1 MPWFAAQPFQF
12 QGSRDVKLVASE
24 AFSML
29 SMLCLFFEMVPLL
42 SCIGGRSEVTVE
54 PVDRKSSKN
63 ELRITYTT
71 VIKTT
76 PFFDRT
82 KNYIYNGGSV
92 AMILSPVTMLLGAYL
107 AGQAH
112 VELQGNAETRDPSR
126 NLSLTFQTT
135 RNPSNDRTEVQGI
148 RLQAPSG
155 SLVEGSTSQRFSGR
169 SHRLEPD

>member
-1 MPWFAAQPFQF
+1 MLTALMLFLACMMLADGMAELPRYA
-12 QGSRDVKLVASE
+12 L

-42 SCIGGRSEVTVE
+42 SSIGGRSEVSVE
-54 PVDRKSSKN
+54 PVDRTTSKN

-71 VIKTT
+71 IIKTT

-112 VELQGNAETRDPSR
+112 VELQSNAETRDPSP
-126 NLSLTFQTT
+126 NLTFEAT
-135 RNPSNDRTEVQGI
+135 RNSHNRTVARIRFQQPSSATE
-148 RLQAPSG
+148 
-155 SLVEGSTSQRFSGR
+155 TSSNQRFSGP